1 MIFGKIK
8 DWKDLQ
14 EKVCI
19 LLNQVGFIA
28 ETEKK
33 IITPRG
39 EIEIDVFAYDPNS
52 IDEIT
57 YIIEC
62 KNWNNKIPQ
71 TIIHSFTS
79 VMNETGGNIGYII
92 SKKGFQ
98 KGSYDFINSTNI
110 NIFTFDNLQERYLNL
125 WLNDFFTIKLRE
137 SIDSFLQ
144 YTEPINSRRFR
155 YMDNLKAVSK
165 NKFNELFDKYQ
176 LLGMTLTF
184 LSYTEHKN
192 DFPSLIKLK
201 TEFKKE
207 FNIILESD
215 NYSDLLTELKLIIE
229 NITNKFNQ
237 VFGENIFEN
246 KSA

>member
-8 DWKDLQ
+8 NWKDLQ
-14 EKVCI
+14 NKVSI
-19 LLNQVGFIA
+19 LLNQVGFVA

-33 IITPRG
+33 ITTPRG
-39 EIEIDVFAYDPNS
+39 EIEIDVFAYDPKS
-52 IDEIT
+52 IDKIT

-71 TIIHSFTS
+71 SVIHSFTS

-110 NIFTFDNLQERYLNL
+110 NIFTFENLQERYLNI
-125 WLNDFFTIKLRE
+125 WLSSYFSLKLRN

-144 YTEPINSRRFR
+144 YTEPINSRRFK
-155 YMDNLKAVSK
+155 YIDSLESK
-165 NKFNELFDKYQ
+165 DKFNELFDKYQ
-176 LLGMTLTF
+176 LLGMTLTL
-184 LSYTEHKN
+184 LSYSEYNN
-192 DFPSLIKLK
+192 DFPIIGKLK
-201 TEFKKE
+201 TDFKNE

-215 NYSDLLTELKLIIE
+215 NYSDLLVELNQIIQ
-229 NITNKFNQ
+229 NITNQFNQ
-237 VFGENIFEN
+237 IFGKNIFEN
-246 KSA
+246 